1 MNAFSLHSKKTLVNT
16 LFSIIL
22 ILALLVPGA
31 QDSVHAQ
38 LAAPMLTFPE
48 DGSTVTATG
57 ESGTIK
63 APPQALPVFSWEP
76 VEGAKTYRIQMSQDI
91 NFADATKIFVNIT
104 TPNTQYIPPTIT
116 RLNDGDWFWRVQVAT
131 PSPAGSFSDVW
142 MFTKDWS
149 SDGNRPNLTAPA
161 DGATLPLFQSPVFS
175 WTPVIGA
182 GSYRLQIST
191 NNNFTTTVLNIV
203 TLATTYQ
210 PDGTIANGDY
220 FWRVIPL
227 DAAAT
232 PHEGT
237 PSLVRGFKMDYS
249 RVDLSHPENNYVPV
263 LLEPL
268 NEATPTFTPTF
279 RWTAV
284 RGARDYDIQIS
295 TLSTLDGGFVANT
308 STKNTTFTLTSPLE
322 NDTNYYWRVRAC
334 NGISCSAWSN
344 GNTPWHFVMRWYI
357 QPVLLTPT
365 ATYQYV
371 RFPFFS
377 WTPVPGAAQ
386 YRIEVS
392 RTSGFTKPL
401 LIDETV
407 SNTYYTP
414 EKYEG
419 DEGIRYWRVTPI
431 NTATKYG
438 KTSQVGQFTSY
449 ALNNAPDLVSP
460 LHYYLPNTFPAP
472 DQAVS
477 MNPYIDRSAA
487 YPFFTWQRLFDA
499 TLEEMGGTGAVIPGA
514 YHVVVGTS
522 LTPDR
527 RVGNVVWQVKTE
539 NLSAA
544 PTVTPSNPN
553 PFNPEPNTTY
563 YWQVT
568 PLTAIDG
575 GEVAGAH
582 PSQPWQVRFN
592 SAKALAATTGAAPQ
606 PLRPVFTSTY
616 DPSIFPGY
624 DSAEFVEIT
633 PALEWFPLS
642 GATRY
647 RVQISRYADFSSLVE
662 QAEVINP
669 VYVPTTSYG
678 QRSLGEGHLEFGS
691 YYWRVQAYKNG
702 VWGPSWS
709 ATWRY
714 QIAAGSQWAAAR
726 NPGDVANRLEIARDA
741 VDTVADDYKLEK
753 LYAAQDANYW
763 YFGFDYFGTGTSK
776 YVLYLDIDNRAGSG
790 ATYDYKGYPLTA
802 DTAHLPE
809 YAIYIDKTAGVMD
822 ADHTTIY
829 KWQNS
834 TWDDG
839 FTLFAMGGSVF
850 YDPAAHVVELKIPYQ
865 PIGYEV
871 QTGTYSLALVSL
883 NGTGSTAMDTVP
895 ENPIT
900 SGAATLKRVT
910 TVSEHLSLT
919 IPQSDLAGDPTTY
932 PFVPPFFWNSPA
944 GSPWSGFEGIVHRD
958 VEFKS
963 EAATLTMK
971 STDPWYLPPFHAWP
985 DDFQGDN
992 TYYWKGQSR
1001 YLGASGPLSSWSQGM
1016 RFEREGFVAKNLKV
1030 SVSQATPTFSWDRVE
1045 GAAQYDILV
1054 DNDPT
1059 FGSPAVNKS
1068 TSETSY
1074 TPLTALPNATYY
1086 WKVRVVRSGGGEVY
1100 SQWTPNQQFTLALP
1114 VPSGLTPNDPA
1125 ATSPVSRAPTFCW
1138 NVLSVTAGGGQTV
1151 LFPWRYRVE
1160 VSKGDPEFNLIYDKV
1175 DTLQNCWT
1183 PVKGYEDSK
1192 YYWRV
1197 AMIDGGSNVSGWS
1210 AVAEFTKQYPLVK
1223 AKSPVSG
1230 SSSPATP
1237 TFTWTAIDGTTPY
1250 VHGAA
1255 TYLIEVHGNP
1265 EFSQRIDY
1273 VTTAQTTFTPT
1284 KKYAEDKTYYWRVR
1298 MIDADGRPGPW
1309 AHALVSVGKSKVYL
1323 PMLRK

>member
-191 NNNFTTTVLNIV
+191 NENFNPTTLSIV
-203 TLATTYQ
+203 TLTTTYQ
-210 PDGTIANGDY
+210 PHNTIANSQY
-220 FWRVIPL
+220 YWRVIPL
-227 DAAAT
+227 DAGAT

-237 PSLVRGFKMDYS
+237 PSAVRRFTMNYS
-249 RVDLSHPENNYVPV
+249 PVPV

-268 NEATPTFTPTF
+268 NGATPTFTPTF
-279 RWTAV
+279 RWKAV
-284 RGARDYDIQIS
+284 QGARNYEIQIS
-295 TLSTLDGGFVANT
+295 TLSDMSADYVVNT
-308 STKNTTFTLTSPLE
+308 STNNTTYTLTSPLE
-322 NDTNYYWRVRAC
+322 NDKNYYWRVRAC
-334 NGISCSAWSN
+334 VETNICTAWSN
-344 GNTPWHFVMRWYI
+344 GNAPWYFVMRWYI

-365 ATYQYV
+365 TTYLYV

-392 RTSGFTKPL
+392 DTSGFAKPL

-414 EKYEG
+414 DKYDG
-419 DEGIRYWRVTPI
+419 DKPLDGLPDIRYWRVTPI
-431 NTATKYG
+431 NSANKDG
-438 KTSQVGQFTSY
+438 KTSPVGQFKSFWD
-449 ALNNAPDLVSP
+449 NKAPDLVSP
-460 LHYYLPNTFPAP
+460 LHYYAPNNFPEP

-477 MNPYIDRSAA
+477 MNPYVDRSAA
-487 YPFFTWQRLFDA
+487 YPFFTWQRLFDV
-499 TLEEMGGTGAVIPGA
+499 ETGDVVAGA
-514 YHVVVGTS
+514 YRVRVGTS
-522 LTPDR
+522 LDSNR
-527 RVGNVVWQVKTE
+527 LVSNVVWEEDTE

-544 PTVTPSNPN
+544 PTAIN
-553 PFNPEPNTTY
+553 PFSPNPNTTY

-568 PLTAIDG
+568 PLTADG
-575 GEVAGAH
+575 SEMADPDALVYH
-582 PSQPWQVRFN
+582 SQPWQARFN
-592 SAKALAATTGAAPQ
+592 SAKALPATTGVAPQ
-606 PLRPVFTSTY
+606 LLRPVFTSAY
-616 DPSIFPGY
+616 DPNVFPGY
-624 DSAEFVEIT
+624 DSSEFVEIT

-669 VYVPTTSYG
+669 VYVPTTSFG
-678 QRSLGEGHLEFGS
+678 QRSLGHLDFGS
-691 YYWRVQAYKNG
+691 YYWRVQAYKNSA
-702 VWGPSWS
+702 WGSWS

-714 QIAAGSQWAAAR
+714 EIAAGSQWALAR
-726 NPGDVANRLEIARDA
+726 NPGDAANRLEIARDA

-753 LYAAQDANYW
+753 LYAAQDANNW

-809 YAIYIDKTAGVMD
+809 YAIYIDKTAGVMNVQN
-822 ADHTTIY
+822 TTIY

-839 FTLFAMGGSVF
+839 FTLFAMGGSMF
-850 YDPAAHVVELKIPYQ
+850 YDPAAHVVELQIPYQ

-932 PFVPPFFWNSPA
+932 PFVPPFFWNHPA
-944 GSPWSGFEGIVHRD
+944 GAPWAGFEGIVHRD
-958 VEFKS
+958 VSFTS
-963 EAATLTMK
+963 EAAKLSMK
-971 STDPWYLPPFHAWP
+971 STDSWYLPPSHTWP
-985 DDFQGDN
+985 GDFQGDN
-992 TYYWKGQSR
+992 TYYWKGQTR
-1001 YLGASGPLSSWSQGM
+1001 YINGSSDLLSSWSQAL

-1045 GAAQYDILV
+1045 GAAQYYILV
-1054 DNDPT
+1054 DDDSK
-1059 FGSPAVNKS
+1059 FGSPIVNKK

-1074 TPLTALPNATYY
+1074 APLTTFPNATYY
-1086 WKVRVVRSGGGEVY
+1086 WKVQVERSSGEA
-1100 SQWTPNQQFTLALP
+1100 SQWTPVQQFTLSLP
-1114 VPSGLTPNDPA
+1114 IPTGLTPNDPA
-1125 ATSPVSRAPTFCW
+1125 ASNPVSRAPTMCW
-1138 NVLSVTAGGGQTV
+1138 NVLSVSVGGNPV
-1151 LFPWRYRVE
+1151 MYPWKYRVQ
-1160 VSKGDPEFNLIYDKV
+1160 VSNGDPLFNIIYDSI

-1183 PVKGYEDSK
+1183 PIKGYLDSK

-1197 AMIDGGSNVSGWS
+1197 AMIDGGSVVSGWS